1 MPCLATS
8 LFVGTLTRM
17 EQLMT
22 RQRSR
27 NYGPALL
34 AMATLGFAAG
44 CSDSPTSNSNEP
56 ISNPQMLTAPA
67 AQGELW
73 ACKFSVDPVTKL
85 PNGDVTSGRITASI
99 VSGDGTLNTAV
110 SGGNNTLIGYNTPA
124 PTPQCVKIWS
134 GGTSATVAVTEDPEP
149 GSGVYFYRLAKR
161 APGAQFDDVYFE
173 SAVQNPAVEGPFTV
187 NVAVDNGA
195 AYEVW
200 FKNVTV
206 TTPPPPDG
214 EGCTY
219 TQGYWKTH
227 SDQGPAPYD
236 AGWKN
241 LGPDE
246 EATAFFN
253 SGMTWYQVWQTAP
266 AGNKFYNLAHQ
277 YMAAKLNLLNG
288 ASSTAEVDAA
298 IAGAEALFSS
308 LAANSTTLTNA
319 QKTQATA
326 WATTLDNYN
335 NGLIGPGHCE

>member
-1 MPCLATS
+1 
-8 LFVGTLTRM
+8 
-17 EQLMT
+17 
-22 RQRSR
+22 
-27 NYGPALL
+27 
-34 AMATLGFAAG
+34 MATLGFAAA
-44 CSDSPTSNSNEP
+44 CASDNPMSNSTKEP
-56 ISNPQMLTAPA
+56 IGDPQMLTAPA

-319 QKTQATA
+319 QKAQATA

-335 NGLIGPGHCE
+335 NGLIGPGHCD

>member
-1 MPCLATS
+1 M
-8 LFVGTLTRM
+8 
-17 EQLMT
+17 
-22 RQRSR
+22 
-27 NYGPALL
+27 
-34 AMATLGFAAG
+34 
-44 CSDSPTSNSNEP
+44 SNSTKEP
-56 ISNPQMLTAPA
+56 IGDPQMLTAPA

>member
-1 MPCLATS
+1 
-8 LFVGTLTRM
+8 
-17 EQLMT
+17 
-22 RQRSR
+22 
-27 NYGPALL
+27 
-34 AMATLGFAAG
+34 MATLGFAAA
-44 CSDSPTSNSNEP
+44 CASDSPMSNSAMEP
-56 ISNPQMLTAPA
+56 IGNPQMLTAPA

-288 ASSTAEVDAA
+288 ASSTAAVDAA

-326 WATTLDNYN
+326 WATTLDDYN

>member
-1 MPCLATS
+1 
-8 LFVGTLTRM
+8 M

-27 NYGPALL
+27 NHGPALL
-34 AMATLGFAAG
+34 AMATLGFAAA
-44 CSDSPTSNSNEP
+44 CASDNPMSNSTKEP
-56 ISNPQMLTAPA
+56 IGDPQMLTAPA

-319 QKTQATA
+319 QKAQATA

-335 NGLIGPGHCE
+335 NGLIGPGHCD

>member
-1 MPCLATS
+1 
-8 LFVGTLTRM
+8 
-17 EQLMT
+17 
-22 RQRSR
+22 
-27 NYGPALL
+27 
-34 AMATLGFAAG
+34 MATLGFAAA
-44 CSDSPTSNSNEP
+44 CASDNPMSNSTKEP
-56 ISNPQMLTAPA
+56 IGDPQMLTAPA